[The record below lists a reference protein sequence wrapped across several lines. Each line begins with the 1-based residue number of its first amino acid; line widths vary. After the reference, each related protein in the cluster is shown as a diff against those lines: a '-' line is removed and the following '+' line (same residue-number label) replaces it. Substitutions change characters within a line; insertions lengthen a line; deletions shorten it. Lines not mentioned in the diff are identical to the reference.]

1 MTSPRTLRSALGTVI
16 ADYLA
21 LKQALG
27 RRFAL
32 ESDVLTNLDCFLAA
46 YGPDRTVLTPEAF
59 ASWCLTLAHLSPTSR
74 RNYMR
79 IVRNFCLYMRRRD
92 PGCFVPDPATF
103 PAPQPP
109 RRPHIFSEREIVR
122 LLHAADELPPHPASP
137 LRGPMYRLAIVLL
150 YTAGL
155 RRGELVRLVLSDY
168 DPIERTLLV
177 RASKFHK
184 SRLVALS
191 SDASREIEAYLLA
204 RRRLPHDADSPL
216 LVMSFRG
223 LRACSGSGLGNCL
236 RRLFHRAGLSTAFGR
251 PPRVHDLRH
260 THAVHVLLRWYHAG
274 LDVQAKLP
282 ALATSM
288 GHVSVVSTAYYLALL
303 DPVAEAASERFAR
316 HCAGLLAQLPGGGGE
331 R

>member
-1 MTSPRTLRSALGTVI
+1 MTSPGPLRSAIGPAI

-27 RRFAL
+27 RRFVS
-32 ESDVLTNLDCFLAA
+32 ETGVLIRLDHFLAT
-46 YGPDRTVLTPEAF
+46 YGRDRTVLTPEAF

-74 RNYMR
+74 RISMR
-79 IVRNFCLYMRRRD
+79 IVRNLCLYIRRTD
-92 PGCFVPDPATF
+92 SDCFVPDLSTF
-103 PAPQPP
+103 PAVQPP
-109 RRPHIFSEREIVR
+109 QRPHIFSEDEIVR
-122 LLHAADELPPHPASP
+122 ILRTADGLPPSPNSP
-137 LRGPMYRLAIVLL
+137 LRGPTYRLGIVLL

-155 RRGELVRLVLSDY
+155 RRGELVRLILSDY
-168 DPIERTLLV
+168 DSIERTLLI

-191 SDASREIEAYLLA
+191 SDATRELEVYLLA
-204 RRRLPHDADSPL
+204 RRRLPHDDKSPL
-216 LVMSFRG
+216 LAGSCRG
-223 LRACSGSGLGNCL
+223 LRPCSGQCFRQGLRQIFHCAGVRTAS
-236 RRLFHRAGLSTAFGR
+236 RRL
-251 PPRVHDLRH
+251 PRVHDLRH
-260 THAVHVLLRWYHAG
+260 THAVQVLLHWYHAG

-303 DPVAEAASERFAR
+303 EPVAQAASDRFAR
-316 HCAGLLAQLPGGGGE
+316 HCAGLFAQVTGRGCE